1 MMNCNV
7 LMSFLIKSL
16 QDLDL
21 LPLIK
26 FAVLCIGG
34 IVFFAM
40 HVSKLNADAKN
51 VMAVNEYGNWKTKS
65 QNWLF
70 VFVSLLLVLLF
81 TRFFVFVLVFLYYAF
96 AIFVF
101 REHCVWA
108 ELIASAF
115 MLGLMI
121 LIFFVVYRWEVSN
134 LHYKKYPIRLA
145 LTLLAFLCCYVGAI
159 AFAG

>member
-1 MMNCNV
+1 MMNCIV
-7 LMSFLIKSL
+7 MSFLIKSL

-21 LPLIK
+21 LPLIM

-65 QNWLF
+65 QNRLF
-70 VFVSLLLVLLF
+70 VFVSLLIVLLF
-81 TRFFVFVLVFLYYAF
+81 TRFFLYVLVFLIFAF

-101 REHCVWA
+101 KGHSGLA
-108 ELIASAF
+108 ILIASAF
-115 MLGLMI
+115 VLGLMT

-145 LTLLAFLCCYVGAI
+145 LTLFAFLCCYVGAI